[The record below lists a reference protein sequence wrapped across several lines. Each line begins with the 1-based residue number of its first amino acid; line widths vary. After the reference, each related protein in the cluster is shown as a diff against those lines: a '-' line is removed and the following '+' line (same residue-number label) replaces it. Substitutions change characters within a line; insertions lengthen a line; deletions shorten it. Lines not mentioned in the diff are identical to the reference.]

1 MLLAA
6 NWTIVGIVQAFGTIW
21 KLLRLGISGQLRGWR
36 ETCFS
41 NSYGEASAF
50 RPKEWLFI
58 VWKNEQE
65 EGEIKGKPRLKEAK
79 GLKGG
84 EKEVE
89 IDGVGAEK
97 DEDKL

>member
-1 MLLAA
+1 MKIAKIRDL
-6 NWTIVGIVQAFGTIW
+6 WTAPGM
-21 KLLRLGISGQLRGWR
+21 KRNL
-36 ETCFS
+36 FS

-65 EGEIKGKPRLKEAK
+65 EGEIKGNPRLKEAK

-84 EKEVE
+84 EKEGSRNRWGRSRE
-89 IDGVGAEK
+89 G
-97 DEDKL
+97 